1 MTDEGWSVS
10 RPGPVSLS
18 PLMTPLTP
26 NIILRSTNHVTT
38 DTHRFEHVVNS
49 IHWIVW
55 WTLIC
60 VYYCQSR
67 KCSWYAAPFLPII
80 FPDEEPWSRDIGGGS
95 AEVSA
100 RAPGHTRLLVTMED
114 VSPAPDIP
122 GLWASRPGPAP
133 PADDNNYCYKPI
145 KDLFKDFFEQLLVLF
160 IIISRAKRNHY
171 SWKWCTLE
179 AVFALKSL
187 LSASNRKCMAIK
199 STVLEINVCIRQK

>member
-1 MTDEGWSVS
+1 MRLECLQT
-10 RPGPVSLS
+10 RPCV
-18 PLMTPLTP
+18 TK
-26 NIILRSTNHVTT
+26 STNDAINAKHNTQEHKSCDNRHT
-38 DTHRFEHVVNS
+38 QIWTSHRVNS

-122 GLWASRPGPAP
+122 GLWASRPGPAS

-160 IIISRAKRNHY
+160 IIIAKRKH
-171 SWKWCTLE
+171 
-179 AVFALKSL
+179 
-187 LSASNRKCMAIK
+187 
-199 STVLEINVCIRQK
+199 

>member
-1 MTDEGWSVS
+1 MLVVCGPILANYIPGWGALVTWH
-10 RPGPVSLS
+10 RRRVCRGQCPG
-18 PLMTPLTP
+18 
-26 NIILRSTNHVTT
+26 
-38 DTHRFEHVVNS
+38 
-49 IHWIVW
+49 
-55 WTLIC
+55 
-60 VYYCQSR
+60 
-67 KCSWYAAPFLPII
+67 
-80 FPDEEPWSRDIGGGS
+80 
-95 AEVSA
+95 
-100 RAPGHTRLLVTMED
+100 PGHTRLLVTMED

-122 GLWASRPGPAP
+122 GLWASRPGPAS

-179 AVFALKSL
+179 AVFALCSL

>member
-1 MTDEGWSVS
+1 MFTIVRGENAPGMRPHSCQLYS
-10 RPGPVSLS
+10 RMRSPG
-18 PLMTPLTP
+18 
-26 NIILRSTNHVTT
+26 HVTSEEGLQ
-38 DTHRFEHVVNS
+38 RSV
-49 IHWIVW
+49 
-55 WTLIC
+55 
-60 VYYCQSR
+60 
-67 KCSWYAAPFLPII
+67 
-80 FPDEEPWSRDIGGGS
+80 PDN
-95 AEVSA
+95 
-100 RAPGHTRLLVTMED
+100 TRLLVTMED

-122 GLWASRPGPAP
+122 GLWASRPGPAS

-179 AVFALKSL
+179 AVFALCSL